1 VNREQR
7 IWATVAGVLFLL
19 AILGGTWALQRQ
31 TDNLKADQHR
41 SDCLLLASQ
50 QKVAEIFLDTNRVRT
65 INKAALNAIPS
76 LQDICGATADEILAH
91 EAQRAT
97 EGG

>member
-1 VNREQR
+1 MNREQR
-7 IWATVAGVLFLL
+7 IWATIAGVLFLL
-19 AILGGTWALQRQ
+19 AVLGGMWALQRQ
-31 TDNLKADQHR
+31 TTDLKNDQHR

-50 QKVAEIFLDTNRVRT
+50 QKVAVIFLDSARIRNVD
-65 INKAALNAIPS
+65 KAVLSAIPS

-91 EAQRAT
+91 EAQRN